1 MNDKSGKY
9 ANVKMKVL
17 HQQIHRDKT
26 KRCSVRKFIERGLWV
41 ATGAMISFNVVHTKQ
56 LMKSFDETTI
66 PENFDRAIS
75 KGFVH
80 TDLGSRGKSDPS
92 VTILNVLQFGAV
104 GDNIVDDTAAVR
116 KAIQYASLLTG
127 GATVTI
133 LFPEN
138 YTFCTGPLNLTSH
151 ITLQVDGNLRALD
164 WTETDWPQIP
174 PLATY
179 GNARDGGFY
188 LQYQPFLYA
197 TSSHDIRVIG
207 KGVIDGQGQ
216 SWWDAFT
223 RRPELQMQ
231 GNLSRVE
238 IDARV
243 RGYPVLTAG
252 RPNLVQ
258 FVDCQNMEVSG
269 VTLKDSPFWC
279 LHPVL
284 CTDVHI
290 HHIKIRSKMYAPN
303 SDGIDPDSSK
313 NVLIEDNDIS
323 CGDDHIAIK
332 AGVCGKNSRTPL
344 DCDKIKAFTD
354 GTYETVNVTI
364 RRNIFRIGM
373 GIALGSECSGGI
385 RNVVIEDNLVGVC
398 KAGDCED
405 GCCGWGPALHLKTT
419 NNRGGHMKN
428 IIFRNNTVYNKTS
441 VIRLETGY
449 QKKKNDN
456 GGRPTVI
463 ENLSFQSN
471 RALTAK
477 SIQIFCSG
485 DLPCRNVT
493 FLNNDF
499 DPTVPVQCANV
510 EVIDQN
516 GNNVCS

>member
-1 MNDKSGKY
+1 MNEARGKY
-9 ANVKMKVL
+9 AKVKEL
-17 HQQIHRDKT
+17 RRQIHRDKT
-26 KRCSVRKFIERGLWV
+26 KRWSVRKFIERGLLV
-41 ATGAMISFNVVHTKQ
+41 ATGVMITSSVARTKQ
-56 LMKSFDETTI
+56 LMKSFHETTI

-75 KGFVH
+75 KVLVH
-80 TDLGSRGKSDPS
+80 TNLGSRGTPDPS
-92 VTILNVLQFGAV
+92 VTILSVLEFGAV
-104 GDNIVDDTAAVR
+104 GDNIVDDTAALR
-116 KAIQYASLLTG
+116 KAIQHAYLLPG

-151 ITLQVDGNLRALD
+151 ITLQVDGTLRALD

-174 PLATY
+174 PLASY

-216 SWWDAFT
+216 SWWDAF
-223 RRPELQMQ
+223 
-231 GNLSRVE
+231 
-238 IDARV
+238 DV
-243 RGYPVLTAG
+243 RLGGDPVLTAG

-258 FVDCQNMEVSG
+258 FFDCQNIEVSG

-290 HHIKIRSKMYAPN
+290 HHIKIRSHMYAPN

-332 AGVCGKNSRTPL
+332 AGVCGKNSGSPL

-398 KAGDCED
+398 KAGHCKD

-419 NNRGGHMKN
+419 DTRGGHMKN
-428 IIFRNNTVYNKTS
+428 IIFHTLKSVIYQKITTDYIQQLKVTSIDGCQTIFKLAWLAKIGSLLQKNGRLNNTKKMNYSLVNLFLKKS
-441 VIRLETGY
+441 MRLM
-449 QKKKNDN
+449 
-456 GGRPTVI
+456 
-463 ENLSFQSN
+463 
-471 RALTAK
+471 
-477 SIQIFCSG
+477 
-485 DLPCRNVT
+485 VT
-493 FLNNDF
+493 LR
-499 DPTVPVQCANV
+499 
-510 EVIDQN
+510 I
-516 GNNVCS
+516 